1 MKKILLS
8 SLLSIG
14 LLLNASGFIQD
25 KGTMSVENELSLEI
39 ISPQYND
46 EIIEGNH

>member
-25 KGTMSVENELSLEI
+25 KGTMSAGNELSFEV

-46 EIIEGNH
+46 DFIEGNH

>member
-1 MKKILLS
+1 MRKILLS
-8 SLLSIG
+8 SLLSIV
-14 LLLNASGFIQD
+14 LLLNTSTFIQD
-25 KGTMSVENELSLEI
+25 KGTISAGSELSLGV